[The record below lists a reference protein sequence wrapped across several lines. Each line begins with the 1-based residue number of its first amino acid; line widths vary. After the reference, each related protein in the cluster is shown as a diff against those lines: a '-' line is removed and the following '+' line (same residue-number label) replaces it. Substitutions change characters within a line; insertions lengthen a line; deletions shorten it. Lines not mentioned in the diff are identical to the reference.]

1 MNFKIIFDIL
11 FFMWNMVMIAIQA
24 SKGKVGI
31 IPIVCAF
38 IIIFTFIFDIK
49 FFIDED

>member
-1 MNFKIIFDIL
+1 MKTKIIVDL
-11 FFMWNMVMIAIQA
+11 LLFMWNMIMIAIQA

-38 IIIFTFIFDIK
+38 IIMFTFIFDIK
-49 FFIDED
+49 LFIDED